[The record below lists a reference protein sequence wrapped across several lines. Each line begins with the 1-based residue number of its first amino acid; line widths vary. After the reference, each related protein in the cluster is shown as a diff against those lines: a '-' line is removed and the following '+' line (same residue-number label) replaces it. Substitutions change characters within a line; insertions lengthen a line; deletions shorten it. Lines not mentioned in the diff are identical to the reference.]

1 MVQTICRFA
10 FAADN
15 PAGNRSRRHSHPCT
29 EVVLML
35 SGDGVL
41 HQEGR
46 CHPYRGGTAIVYQ
59 PGREHWI
66 VQHRPGRHLCLGI
79 VSPAADRL
87 RPGVWPIPSMLE
99 PLTGLL
105 VRELAG
111 RADQARLDLLAG
123 LVASYME
130 EEDQAIPVAPAPGN
144 AANHIAQ
151 ADALLRAHLDRP
163 LSAGELAEALFI
175 SPGYLRQ
182 IFRQAYGH
190 GPMHRLLDMRIEY
203 AKRLLSDGAMPV
215 NEVATRCGF
224 ASQFHFSRVFRR
236 IAGVPPSH
244 WRGQHGSRRHET
256 GQALR

>member
-1 MVQTICRFA
+1 MVQATCRFA

-15 PAGNRSRRHSHPCT
+15 PAGYRSCRHSHPCT

-41 HQEGR
+41 HQDGGR
-46 CHPYRGGTAIVYQ
+46 LPYRGGTAIVYQ

-66 VQHRPGRHLCLGI
+66 VQHRQGRHLCLGI
-79 VSPAADRL
+79 VSPAAGRL
-87 RPGVWPIPSMLE
+87 HPGVWPIPSMLE
-99 PLTGLL
+99 PVTGLL

-111 RADQARLDLLAG
+111 HADQGRLDLLAG
-123 LVASYME
+123 LVASYMAE
-130 EEDQAIPVAPAPGN
+130 SDQAIPVAAASGT

-163 LSAGELAEALFI
+163 LGAGELADALFI

-190 GPMHRLLDMRIEY
+190 GPMHRLLELRIEH
-203 AKRLLSDGAMPV
+203 AKRLLADGAMPV
-215 NEVATRCGF
+215 HEVAARCGF

-236 IAGVPPSH
+236 LAGVPPSQ
-244 WRGQHGSRRHET
+244 WRLAPPG
-256 GQALR
+256 